1 MHRAACIQKDA
12 INCSN
17 TRFKVL
23 CSNAILL
30 EITANLYAGRRN
42 CEYESGAN
50 ATGSASQGGKPHS
63 KSRFCIPTQG
73 GQRGE
78 KDAVEAVGVRSRQP
92 PFTRCESKT
101 PEKSAFKTCKQLLS
115 ESTRLEDVKQI
126 RPGQH
131 HEQERP
137 RSLSFR

>member
-1 MHRAACIQKDA
+1 MQDVEIA
-12 INCSN
+12 N
-17 TRFKVL
+17 TNQGQMPQATHTVRTGNV
-23 CSNAILL
+23 
-30 EITANLYAGRRN
+30 RRKRR
-42 CEYESGAN
+42 
-50 ATGSASQGGKPHS
+50 QQPRGKPHS

-73 GQRGE
+73 DQRGE